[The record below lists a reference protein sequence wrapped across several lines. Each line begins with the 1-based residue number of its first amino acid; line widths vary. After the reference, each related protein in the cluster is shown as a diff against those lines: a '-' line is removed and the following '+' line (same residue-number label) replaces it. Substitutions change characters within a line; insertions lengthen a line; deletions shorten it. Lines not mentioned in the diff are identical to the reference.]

1 MDSIIKK
8 HHSNDA
14 GFCRHYMTL
23 YAITLGM
30 EAQNVFEFGAGFSS
44 YTILAALKKTGG
56 RLTSCDITPQE
67 KRENWNFINDNS
79 LNIFPLKETF
89 DLVLHDGSHEKHI
102 VEQDLRNIIP
112 LMKQDA
118 LLLVHDT
125 EHKSFRLGEAVDN
138 ALKNIDHEKVT
149 LPYGYGLTIIRIKE
163 NFGNGK
169 VEIKW
174 TKNI

>member
-1 MDSIIKK
+1 MDSIIKR
-8 HHSNDA
+8 HHSDDA

-44 YTILAALKKTGG
+44 YAMLEALKKTGG
-56 RLTSCDITPQE
+56 RLTSCDIVPQ
-67 KRENWNFINDNS
+67 KPQDKWNFINANS
-79 LNIFPLKETF
+79 LEIFPIKETF
-89 DLVLHDGSHEKHI
+89 DLVLHDGSHEKDV
-102 VEQDLRNIIP
+102 VEQDLKNIIP

-125 EHKSFRLGEAVDN
+125 EHKDFQLKEAVEN
-138 ALKNIDHEKVT
+138 ALKYTEHERIT

-163 NFGNGK
+163 DFGNGK

-174 TKNI
+174 RKST